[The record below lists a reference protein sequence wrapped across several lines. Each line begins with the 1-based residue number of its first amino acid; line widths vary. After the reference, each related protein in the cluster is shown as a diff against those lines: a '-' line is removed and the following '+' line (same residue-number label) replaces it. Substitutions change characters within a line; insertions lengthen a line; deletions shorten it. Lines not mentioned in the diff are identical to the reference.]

1 MTIIEGEIKTL
12 VPGYTVQIDNIS
24 PPDWSQMLPRFDD
37 ATIYQTWSYGSVRWG
52 QDHLGHVVLKK
63 DGEIIAATQV
73 RIIKIPILGA
83 GIAYVSFGPLWRPRG
98 RQKDLGNFQQLVRA
112 LYNEYVLKQGLLL
125 RILPNKIDD
134 EDVDMIHSVLKEEG
148 LLWQQSIPSYRTFLI
163 DLSLSLEQL
172 RKSLDQKWRNCL
184 NRAEK
189 NKLAIIE
196 GTDDN
201 LYERFSN
208 IYKEM
213 HDRKKFSEFVD
224 INKMRAVQK
233 DLRDQIKMAIM
244 LCESET
250 EPVSAVVCTAIGDTG
265 IYLLGATNDKGR
277 TLQASY
283 LVQWRVIEW
292 LKARECRWYDLGG
305 IDPEQNPG
313 TYHFKAGLSG
323 RLGKEVRYI
332 GQFDGCRSL
341 LSSLLVKMGTQFRA
355 VSRKRKYITKK
366 NNTVT
371 KPQSI

>member
-1 MTIIEGEIKTL
+1 MKTL
-12 VPGYTVQIDNIS
+12 VPGYTVQIDNIG
-24 PPDWSQMLPRFDD
+24 PTDWSEMLPRFDD

-52 QDHLGHVVLKK
+52 QDHLSHVVLKK
-63 DGEIIAATQV
+63 DGEIIAVAQA
-73 RIIKIPILGA
+73 RIIKIPIVGA
-83 GIAYVSFGPLWRPRG
+83 GIAYITFGPLWRLRG
-98 RQKDLGNFQQLVRA
+98 RQKDLGSFQQLVRV

-134 EDVDMIHSVLKEEG
+134 EDVDMIHSVLQEEG

-189 NKLAIIE
+189 SKLTIIE
-196 GTDDN
+196 GTDGN

-213 HDRKKFSEFVD
+213 HERKKFFEFVD
-224 INKMRAVQK
+224 VNKMRAVQK
-233 DLRDQIKMAIM
+233 DLEDNLKMTIM

-292 LKARECRWYDLGG
+292 LKGRGYRWYDLGG
-305 IDPEQNPG
+305 IDAEKNPG

-323 RLGKEVRYI
+323 KLGKEVDYL
-332 GQFDGCRSL
+332 GQFDGCKNFV
-341 LSSLLVKMGTQFRA
+341 SSFLVKVGDQLRVA
-355 VSRKRKYITKK
+355 SRKRK
-366 NNTVT
+366 
-371 KPQSI
+371 